1 MDSSEDVAFRHTALE
16 RENRELLGSLKNL
29 TELKSRAELENKEL
43 QATLEKL
50 QAKLVPCSTAEII
63 KNPRDNA
70 SSKKGG
76 LKTNSSVANGAH
88 RLNRNNP
95 NSLPQLSTPRR
106 NVENPKPSVDDILQM
121 KFPDVFPPT
130 EDKTMRMSS
139 KHFTTQA
146 SRQSMNVEKLL
157 RRHEQLVQ
165 GSVSQVLSAVKS
177 DLHWCRKK
185 ADPQSS
191 SSSISAPEYDLDGR
205 LMSKAESIDPMFF
218 PHCSIPNLVHWQQQ
232 QVLAS
237 KLEEISEY
245 NKVKVLGAMAQ
256 EIESSYPKSGFVAE
270 KLADRAQH
278 QNSENL
284 NADPGPKSD
293 ESDKLQAEQLISET

>member
-157 RRHEQLVQ
+157 RRHEQHL
-165 GSVSQVLSAVKS
+165 
-177 DLHWCRKK
+177 
-185 ADPQSS
+185 
-191 SSSISAPEYDLDGR
+191 I
-205 LMSKAESIDPMFF
+205 
-218 PHCSIPNLVHWQQQ
+218 N
-232 QVLAS
+232 
-237 KLEEISEY
+237 
-245 NKVKVLGAMAQ
+245 
-256 EIESSYPKSGFVAE
+256 
-270 KLADRAQH
+270 H
-278 QNSENL
+278 QRTI
-284 NADPGPKSD
+284 
-293 ESDKLQAEQLISET
+293 SDKARQECQLSGQFKCVLNPRPRKLVLLEFHKVRAVALANERVQPP